1 MFANLKRRQN
11 NVYFNLFCQIK
22 DKPSSCLF
30 TSYLVITYIGIE
42 KIERHRTTPQFN
54 RGVFSAW
61 HHLPR
66 EPS

>member
-11 NVYFNLFCQIK
+11 NVYFNLFCQTK
-22 DKPSSCLF
+22 DKPMLMSLH
-30 TSYLVITYIGIE
+30 TLVITYIGIE